1 MEIKEEI
8 KSRISILDLVSEYVE
23 LKKAGRSYK
32 GLCPFHNEKSP
43 SFIVSPDKG
52 IAYCFGCNS
61 GGDIFAFLE
70 KVEAIDFPEALKRL
84 AEKANVVLPQLSSE
98 NVVKAREGRELADS
112 ELSVTKRA
120 FELYREYFEQ
130 DNVESKMAYDYLL
143 KRGLSPELITEFG
156 LCFAPKSGGY
166 LWQSLVREGVS
177 EKLILASGLA
187 LSDDTLG
194 RGLVDRFRG
203 RLLIPIADDKG
214 RVVGFGGRAMQEN
227 QNPKYLN
234 SADSA
239 IYNKSRIL
247 YNFDKAKEAA
257 RKLGFIVIVEG
268 YFDVM
273 AFWQAGVHNVVAS
286 CGTALTEEHVRLLQ
300 RFVDTVVLAFDNDSA
315 GFNAGVK
322 AAELAFKHDLNVRF
336 IDFGKYKDA
345 GEAIVEDADFLLK
358 TTEARGVDFF
368 DFIWQREFMPLTNVE
383 REDIGFLSSFLE
395 RYGPL
400 VWVTPSVMKRDLI
413 VRKFSQFL
421 RTEPKVLYEE
431 LQRLERSRKHIVPKA
446 GADAAK
452 VGGKDFASSL
462 TTEELFWGYL
472 WARRE
477 ILSEIWPLVQKFAF
491 VFSLNDVY
499 NLFAA
504 QYNGDRVDEGVLSP
518 SASKRLDY
526 IALYLEG
533 KDIQLNTAAQLT
545 SEVKLLLERMVST
558 YKKQQMDAVRRS
570 IADAEASGD
579 QSRLNELLV
588 QYNTLVS
595 LN

>member
-98 NVVKAREGRELADS
+98 NVVKAREGKELADS

-446 GADAAK
+446 GTDAAK